1 MQRKSCTCSTDPD
14 ACLRLRILIR
24 GNDSFPWEQKTWE
37 TGILQAIRLV
47 RIRGGIGSE
56 IALEVSFLVDI
67 TLLKT
72 KYVNSFFVSLIVAV

>member
-1 MQRKSCTCSTDPD
+1 M
-14 ACLRLRILIR
+14 
-24 GNDSFPWEQKTWE
+24 
-37 TGILQAIRLV
+37 GILQAVRLV